1 MVNRINKTVIE
12 QQSGW
17 RLRDVCVELGGTSVL
32 RHIDLELEPGTW
44 TALIGKTG
52 AGKSTLAR
60 LFKGMISEFTGDYQL
75 EGQTVARDRKKRVR
89 VIPDIGFVFQ
99 YPEHQIFETTVEK
112 ELSFALR
119 MRGDSSKDIA
129 AAIRAILPAFGL
141 SEELLQ
147 QSPLLLS
154 GGQKRRLA
162 IASVLIANPRLL
174 ILDEPTAALDPVSR
188 RELLNLLRDW
198 QRGGLQHEQRTVLFI
213 SHRMEDVAEYS
224 DRVALLHEGC
234 LLAHETAD
242 ELFLHRRELLGQAGM
257 PLPEAIEL
265 LRLTEQL
272 SGQTLS
278 PISCREADILERVE
292 EAWNARKGTGGSS
305 HEPI

>member
-1 MVNRINKTVIE
+1 MVNRIKKTVIE

-17 RLRDVCVELGGTSVL
+17 ELRDVCVKLDGTPVL
-32 RHIDLELEPGTW
+32 KHIDLTLEPGTW

-60 LFKGMISEFTGDYQL
+60 LFKGLIPEFTGEYRL
-75 EGQTVARDRKKRVR
+75 EGQSMARDRKGRARV
-89 VIPDIGFVFQ
+89 VPEIGFVFQ

-119 MRGDSSKDIA
+119 MRGDSSKEIA
-129 AAIRAILPAFGL
+129 ASIRAILPTFGL

-147 QSPLLLS
+147 QSPFLLS

-188 RELLNLLRDW
+188 RELLKLLRDW
-198 QRGGLQHEQRTVLFI
+198 QRNGLQHEQRAVLFI

-224 DRVALLHEGC
+224 DRVALLHEGR
-234 LLAHETAD
+234 LLAHDTAD
-242 ELFLHRRELLGQAGM
+242 ELFLHRSELLSQAGM

-265 LRLTEQL
+265 LRLTGQL
-272 SGQTLS
+272 SGRALN
-278 PISCREADILERVE
+278 PASCREADVLERVK
-292 EAWNARKGTGGSS
+292 EAWNARKETGGPSD
-305 HEPI
+305 EPF

>member
-1 MVNRINKTVIE
+1 MVNRIKKTVIA

-17 RLRDVCVELGGTSVL
+17 ELRDICVELGGTPVL
-32 RHIDLELEPGTW
+32 QHIDLTLEPGSW
-44 TALIGKTG
+44 TSLIGKTG
-52 AGKSTLAR
+52 AGKSTLVR
-60 LFKGMISEFTGDYQL
+60 LIKGLIPEFTGEYRL
-75 EGQTVARDRKKRVR
+75 AGQPIATDRKGRARV
-89 VIPDIGFVFQ
+89 VPEIGFVFQ

-112 ELSFALR
+112 ELSFTLR
-119 MRGDSSKDIA
+119 MRGDSSKEIEV
-129 AAIRAILPAFGL
+129 AIHKILPVFGL
-141 SEELLQ
+141 SKELLH

-188 RELLNLLRDW
+188 RELLRVLRDW
-198 QRGGLQHEQRTVLFI
+198 QRGGLNDEPRTVLFI

-224 DRVALLHEGC
+224 DRVALLHKGH
-234 LLAHETAD
+234 LLAYETA
-242 ELFLHRRELLGQAGM
+242 EKLFLHRNELLTQAGM

-272 SGQTLS
+272 SGRVLNPS
-278 PISCREADILERVE
+278 SCREADVLEQVK
-292 EAWNARKGTGGSS
+292 EAWSTRKGTGGLAD
-305 HEPI
+305 EYF

>member
-1 MVNRINKTVIE
+1 MVNRIKKTVIA
-12 QQSGW
+12 QQGGW
-17 RLRDVCVELGGTSVL
+17 ELRDICVTLGGTPVL
-32 RHIDLELEPGTW
+32 KHIDLTLERGTW
-44 TALIGKTG
+44 TSLIGRTG

-60 LFKGMISEFTGDYQL
+60 LFKGLIPEFAGEYRL
-75 EGQTVARDRKKRVR
+75 EGQPAATDRKGRAAV
-89 VIPDIGFVFQ
+89 VPEIGFVFQ

-119 MRGDSSKDIA
+119 MRGDSSKEIA
-129 AAIRAILPAFGL
+129 AAIRTILPIFGL
-141 SEELLQ
+141 SEGLLH

-162 IASVLIANPRLL
+162 IASVLIADPRLL

-188 RELLNLLRDW
+188 RELLQVLRDW
-198 QRGGLQHEQRTVLFI
+198 QRGGLHDEPRTVLFI
-213 SHRMEDVAEYS
+213 SHRIEDVAEYS
-224 DRVALLHEGC
+224 DRVALLREGR

-242 ELFLHRRELLGQAGM
+242 ELFLHRGELLSQAGM

-272 SGQTLS
+272 SGTALNPS
-278 PISCREADILERVE
+278 SCREADVLEQVKA
-292 EAWNARKGTGGSS
+292 AWNDRKGTGGPAD
-305 HEPI
+305 ECF